1 MSRVRRSVHFVP
13 GANEKLLEKSIATN
27 ADSLVLDLEDAV
39 TPENKDSAREVVAG
53 WLADIDFKGKEKTVR
68 INALDTPWA
77 RADYEATMVNPPDAY
92 RVPKVNSIDEIR
104 MIDRIITEQERAH
117 GHPENGVKLLVL
129 GTETPHGLLNIK
141 DLPFHPRIDALTW
154 GAEDLSAAIGAKAN
168 RDENGHY
175 LPIFAYARNMCMLAA
190 AAAGVQ
196 PLDTVYVDIKNEE
209 GLRAECLEGAA
220 MGFTGKISIYP
231 AQIDVINDAFT
242 PSDVEIAETKEL
254 LALFEEN
261 AKQGLMAFQFK
272 GQMVDV
278 PHLTQARR
286 IMALAEKLGKA

>member
-13 GANEKLLEKSIATN
+13 GANEKLLDKSIATN

-39 TPENKDSAREVVAG
+39 TPDNKDSAREIVAG
-53 WLADIDFKGKEKTVR
+53 WLRDVEFGGKEKVVR

-77 RADYEATMVNPPDAY
+77 RADYEVTMVDPPDAY
-92 RVPKVNSIDEIR
+92 LVPKVNSIDEIR
-104 MIDRIITEQERAH
+104 LIDRVITEQERAH

-129 GTETPHGLLNIK
+129 GTETPMGLLSIK
-141 DLPFHPRIDALTW
+141 DLPFHPRVDALTW

-168 RDENGHY
+168 RDDNGHY

-196 PLDTVYVDIKNEE
+196 PLDTVYVDIKNND

-231 AQIDVINDAFT
+231 AQIDIINEAFT
-242 PSDVEIAETKEL
+242 PSAADIAEATEL
-254 LALFEEN
+254 LALFEQN
-261 AKQGLMAFQFK
+261 AAQGLMAFQFK

-286 IMALAEKLGKA
+286 ILALAEAIAN